1 MQVILLERIAKL
13 GTIGDEVTVKPG
25 FARNFLL
32 PQGKALRANAA
43 NRARF
48 EAERSQIEARN
59 EERKSE
65 AQTIADRLD
74 GKTFIAV
81 RSAGE
86 TGQLYGSVTTRDISE
101 LLDEE
106 GFKAGRNQVDLKDPI
121 KAIGLHDVEIA
132 LHPEVIVTITINVAR
147 SQDEAERQAAGEDL
161 TTAEAIYGEDE
172 DRFESLAEM
181 DEDALEATGVFDETP
196 AEDEDS
202 AEADSEETA

>member
-1 MQVILLERIAKL
+1 MQVILLERIARL

-59 EERKSE
+59 AEKKSE
-65 AQTIADRLD
+65 AEQIASGLN
-74 GKTFIAV
+74 GKTFVAV

-86 TGQLYGSVTTRDISE
+86 TGQLYGSVSTRDISE
-101 LLDEE
+101 LLVEE
-106 GFKAGRNQVDLKDPI
+106 GFGVARNQVDLKNPI
-121 KAIGLHDVEIA
+121 KAIGLHDVDLL
-132 LHPEVIVTITINVAR
+132 LHPEVDTKITLNIAR
-147 SQDEAERQAAGEDL
+147 SADEAERQAAGEDL

-172 DRFESLAEM
+172 DKFESLADME
-181 DEDALEATGVFDETP
+181 DEDGAAPRDEAP
-196 AEDEDS
+196 AED
-202 AEADSEETA
+202 AEGEEAADADSES